1 MLKLNNWKSDLK
13 TRCFMMFLFSIVFV
27 CLRYIESKHIQKNT
41 YNTHQYTSIL
51 FVVDSKKIEN
61 IRRVPRFFG
70 SPLWPLR
77 PFHRCPPGAARGPP
91 RRQRHRHGGPQWPPR
106 RGAPH
111 PADGARRRG
120 QEGRRRVDR
129 AARGGDQRPRGDL
142 PGAAGGGGR
151 GGRQERRRPLGS
163 EEMDARCFGISRCQ
177 TKSKSKCEM

>member
-1 MLKLNNWKSDLK
+1 MLKLNSWKSDLK

-27 CLRYIESKHIQKNT
+27 CLRYIQSKHIQAIQYT
-41 YNTHQYTSIL
+41 SIHINTHQYTSL
-51 FVVDSKKIEN
+51 LTQKRYKTFDVFHDFLGLRCGLCGPSGALPG
-61 IRRVPRFFG
+61 RPR
-70 SPLWPLR
+70 
-77 PFHRCPPGAARGPP
+77 AP

-142 PGAAGGGGR
+142 PGAAGGGR
-151 GGRQERRRPLGS
+151 GGRQERRRPLGP
-163 EEMDARCFGISRCQ
+163 EEMDARCFGEISRCQ